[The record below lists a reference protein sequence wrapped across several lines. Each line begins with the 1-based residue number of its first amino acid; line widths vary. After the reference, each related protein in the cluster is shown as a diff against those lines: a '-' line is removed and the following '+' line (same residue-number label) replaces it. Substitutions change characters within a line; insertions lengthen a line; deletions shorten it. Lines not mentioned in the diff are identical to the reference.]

1 MRIED
6 WQVIAGQRMTAVVRD
21 AMGSVDEH
29 FTEADAEAETVP
41 HLGFFWRAGPVDP
54 SQGFQDR
61 QVAAFLQL
69 VVAYDAAPGVNKVVQ
84 RDGERV
90 IALFEDAHTWIG
102 DGTCFA
108 VICGSWIPG
117 PSRTRINGIECTMD
131 LRVEYA
137 LTGV

>member
-1 MRIED
+1 MRIDE
-6 WQVIAGQRMTAVVRD
+6 WKAAANEKLTALVRD
-21 AMGSVDEH
+21 NMGSVDEH
-29 FTEADAEAETVP
+29 FTHAGDEAETVP

-61 QVAAFLQL
+61 QISTGVQL
-69 VVAYDAAPGVNKVVQ
+69 VVAYDAAPGVESVVQ

-90 IALFEDAHTWIG
+90 IALFEDAHTWAG
-102 DGTCFA
+102 GGTCFA
-108 VICGSWIPG
+108 VILGSWIPG

-131 LRVEYA
+131 MRVEYA